1 MLKNKLVESILSQR
15 YNKIIISEEENKE
28 KKPTEEKKESSG
40 SENFLKAWM
49 LAASAKKLG
58 GDLLKFLEPYNP
70 PQYEEIPTPGSLPI
84 NFPIKGPRTARTKE
98 FNLSSGQ
105 VISP

>member
-1 MLKNKLVESILSQR
+1 MLKNKLVEEILCKR
-15 YNKIIISEEENKE
+15 YEENFISEEENKE
-28 KKPTEEKKESSG
+28 KKPTEEKKESSA
-40 SENFLKAWM
+40 SENLLKTWVVADSVKR
-49 LAASAKKLG
+49 LA

-70 PQYEEIPTPGSLPI
+70 PQYEEIPTPGILPI
-84 NFPIKGPRTARTKE
+84 NFPIKGPRTTRTKE